1 MMGVIQL
8 QSVPVLSP
16 NSQLYPSKSLRLLYH
31 RSLQPKDIMFHP
43 FTNTI
48 FPKLQNK
55 MKEVQTQM
63 VSKIFL
69 ICSTGDFVTD

>member
-55 MKEVQTQM
+55 MKEVQLKWFQ
-63 VSKIFL
+63 KYF
-69 ICSTGDFVTD
+69 